1 MSLHYTR
8 ERVLAQPKSFAWN
21 IVLELL
27 QFSQEELLE
36 VRQIV
41 HLPLEELI
49 RFQKCLT
56 QSFLIEHFLSE
67 IDESLEVDWVY
78 VKKYVTL

>member
-1 MSLHYTR
+1 
-8 ERVLAQPKSFAWN
+8 LAQPKSFAWN

-36 VRQIV
+36 VRRTV
-41 HLPLEELI
+41 RLPLEELI

-56 QSFLIEHFLSE
+56 LSFLIEHFSSE

-78 VKKYVTL
+78 IKKYVTL